1 MEWRII
7 SSNINTQS
15 VQKDIGMVMTLP
27 RDYTEV
33 WKIEVVIQDIFTEV
47 CRRARKKGLMGSI
60 VTSIISLKK
69 AKVSKRSIQLT
80 FIYFGILCS

>member
-1 MEWRII
+1 
-7 SSNINTQS
+7 
-15 VQKDIGMVMTLP
+15 MVMTLP

>member
-1 MEWRII
+1 
-7 SSNINTQS
+7 
-15 VQKDIGMVMTLP
+15 MTLP